1 MTINDV
7 SNIFGFLGGLGMF
20 LYGMNIM
27 ADGMQKTAGSKMS
40 QFLSMLTNN
49 RLMAV
54 CLGALITA
62 IIQSSGATT
71 VMVVGFVS
79 AGVLN
84 LTQAVGVIMGANIGT
99 TITAWIVSLSQLGSA
114 MEVMKPVFYAPL
126 LIGIGAIMIL
136 FSKKEKYH
144 TVGEIL
150 VGLGLLF
157 MGLELMSSSISPYTG
172 APIFAKAF
180 EVLGSNPLLGMLIGA
195 LVTALLQSSS
205 ASVGILQT
213 LALNGVVTTNA
224 AIYITLGQN
233 IGSCVTALLSSVG
246 GSRTAKRAA
255 VMHLSFN
262 VIGAILFGVLGF
274 VLFALRP
281 SFAASNINAVQ
292 ISIFHT
298 VFNLTNTALL
308 FPFANQLV
316 KLSGVIVKPDPEENK
331 EADEDDEAAV
341 TLKHLDERI
350 FESPAF
356 AVETAALEVVHMGQ
370 ITMGNVRKGI
380 DAILDGNL
388 EEIEE
393 VFRVEKTINS
403 MEKMLTE
410 YLIKIDN
417 LPLTEHQKLVVNDLF
432 YSVSDIERV
441 GDHAENLAEAAQY
454 LVERNLK
461 FSETGANDLRDI
473 SEYVFKAF
481 ENAIDARSNA
491 NMDTV
496 RKVSQYEDKVD
507 MLEEELREKHI
518 ERLSKGQCAA
528 SAGVIFLDIISNL
541 ERISDHAYNLAGY
554 IKNEL

>member
-7 SNIFGFLGGLGMF
+7 SNVFGFLGGLGMF

-144 TVGEIL
+144 TIGEIL

-157 MGLELMSSSISPYTG
+157 MGLELMSGSISPYTD

-262 VIGAILFGVLGF
+262 VIGAILFGVAGF
-274 VLFALRP
+274 ILFALRP
-281 SFAASNINAVQ
+281 AFAASNINAVQ

-298 VFNLTNTALL
+298 IFNLTNTALL
-308 FPFANQLV
+308 FPFADQLV
-316 KLSGVIVKPDPEENK
+316 KLSGILVKPDTEENK
-331 EADEDDEAAV
+331 VKDEDDEAAA

-356 AVETAALEVVHMGQ
+356 AVETAAL
-370 ITMGNVRKGI
+370 
-380 DAILDGNL
+380 
-388 EEIEE
+388 
-393 VFRVEKTINS
+393 
-403 MEKMLTE
+403 
-410 YLIKIDN
+410 
-417 LPLTEHQKLVVNDLF
+417 KL
-432 YSVSDIERV
+432 SIW
-441 GDHAENLAEAAQY
+441 
-454 LVERNLK
+454 
-461 FSETGANDLRDI
+461 
-473 SEYVFKAF
+473 
-481 ENAIDARSNA
+481 AR
-491 NMDTV
+491 
-496 RKVSQYEDKVD
+496 
-507 MLEEELREKHI
+507 HH
-518 ERLSKGQCAA
+518 GQCQKR
-528 SAGVIFLDIISNL
+528 N
-541 ERISDHAYNLAGY
+541 
-554 IKNEL
+554 

>member
-1 MTINDV
+1 MPITENI
-7 SNIFGFLGGLGMF
+7 SNMFWFLGGLGMF

-27 ADGMQKTAGSKMS
+27 ADGMQKTAGGKMS
-40 QFLSMLTNN
+40 HFLGMLTNN
-49 RLMAV
+49 RFMAV

-99 TITAWIVSLSQLGSA
+99 TITAWIVSLSQIGSA

-126 LIGIGAIMIL
+126 LIGIGSLMIL
-136 FSKKEKYH
+136 FSKKQRYH
-144 TVGEIL
+144 TIGEIL

-157 MGLELMSSSISPYTG
+157 MGLEFMSDSISPYTD
-172 APIFAKAF
+172 APVFSKAF
-180 EVLGSNPLLGMLIGA
+180 EILGSNPFLGMVIGA

-233 IGSCVTALLSSVG
+233 IGSCVTALLSSMG

-262 VIGAILFGVLGF
+262 VIGSVLFGVVGF
-274 VLFALRP
+274 ILFMVYPAL
-281 SFAASNINAVQ
+281 AAKSISAVE
-292 ISIFHT
+292 ISMFHT

-316 KLSGVIVKPDPEENK
+316 KLSGMLVKEKEEEREDENSE
-331 EADEDDEAAV
+331 EAVA
-341 TLKHLDERI
+341 LKHLDERI

-356 AVETAALEVVHMGQ
+356 AIDIAALEVVHMGQ
-370 ITMGNVRKGI
+370 ITMGNVKRGI
-380 DAILDGNL
+380 DAIITGNL

-393 VFRVEKTINS
+393 VYKVEKTIDH

-417 LPLTEHQKLVVNDLF
+417 LSLTEKQKQVVNDLF

-441 GDHAENLAEAAQY
+441 GDHAENLAESAQY
-454 LVERNLK
+454 LVDHKLSFSGTGVDDLK
-461 FSETGANDLRDI
+461 EISNSVFRSFGHAIEARQTG
-473 SEYVFKAF
+473 
-481 ENAIDARSNA
+481 
-491 NMDTV
+491 NMEAV
-496 RKVSQYEDKVD
+496 RKVSQYEDQVD
-507 MLEEELREKHI
+507 NMEEELREKHI
-518 ERLSKGQCAA
+518 ERLSKGECVP
-528 SAGVIFLDIISNL
+528 SAGVVFLDIISNL